1 MRNLKRALSL
11 LLAAAMLI
19 GMMVVG
25 ASAVSYSDFS
35 DKDEIVNRDA
45 VSMLTTLG
53 IIEGKPDGSY
63 APNENVDRAQMA
75 KMISVIMNQGADNSA
90 LYVNTPTNL
99 TDVDSNWANGHIKYC
114 YTNGIIAGRGNGT
127 FDPDADVTAVEA
139 AKMLLVAA
147 GYDPAIEGLEG
158 SDWALNTNALAA
170 RLGIFRNFTKDV
182 TQPLNRDD
190 AALLIYNA
198 LDVEMIQ
205 QYQNG
210 YALSYADHRTILSAM
225 YGVYKVEGVVI
236 GNQYAML
243 DGTEYDDSMMDGK
256 TMLAAGYRIIASTT
270 SNTMVEDPATERD
283 TTFNV
288 ETSVDMLGKTVTM
301 YIEKATILSDSEV
314 LGVEINDEA
323 NTIITSVANES
334 SMRDLLKGTGVSV
347 DRDTEYYVNY
357 GIVADEDAANDIL
370 KVSHKDPVTTNSNGI
385 ELEVIDNDNDGAAE
399 YVLWVQEDLA
409 TITRLNDRD
418 ATLTFSFDNSKDIT
432 SYNKGKSI
440 DLEDITLYEGAAEGD
455 VVLVR
460 TYGGHYYVTE
470 PQVVTGEMERYSNKT
485 IDEQWIEVNGT
496 EYKPSFINVT
506 AAEGYVE
513 DLYAFNIANCDNG
526 ENNGV
531 QWDITYNFYLD
542 SNGYIAAFVPAEEVV
557 KNYALVLE
565 SGYEPGVIASNASGA
580 VTVLMADGTKGS
592 YDLNFSA
599 SARNLGEQ
607 ISQASYDASKNFG
620 IAELKGFLGT
630 DYVDNST
637 TRPWHYGT
645 APGMFTHNSDD
656 GNRTNYDSDR
666 AAGYV
671 ITYSLDENENLT
683 ITSVVGT
690 YDKNKAGAVL
700 GDQSGLAS
708 PKNLSDDATFTS
720 DVDAAKTYDG
730 GDGTLYFDTDTT
742 PVDNEAGR
750 AASNDRLAIDRDT
763 VAFYY
768 LGDADG
774 NGTVDDDE
782 YGVAIGYKNMA
793 DAGANVKFLAQRVG
807 TTTLADMVLF
817 NCEGPQPEKSYVYI
831 LGRNDH
837 SNSGRNVSMYGLDED
852 GQPLNLTITRDNYE
866 AMDLDTT
873 RTQYNKVFAYSTN
886 ADGISTLSKTNTD
899 ARVLEGYGLLLKN
912 GTVAYTATANYDD
925 STDGNDNDNNPTQ
938 SNYDAAYSMADDVSI
953 WNVTDVAENENAP
966 TGRFATNRVVHAIII
981 LDSNTQEI
989 VTSYVWDI
997 EEDEV
1002 PAGGSLSDGVISTNN
1017 QTMIYDISNRTI
1029 TLQNLM
1035 AANSTTAVST
1045 LTTDLLFN
1053 SLRGD
1058 VTGIY
1063 ERIYGAYRLI
1073 EPTGGVYPVVETD
1086 MYVGVETSNGMIYY
1100 SIQFAKP
1107 ETPVFSVNLP
1117 ASSATTV
1124 ALSVTAT
1131 VTDGGTLS
1139 YQWYQNGTAIPGAN
1153 SATYTP
1159 TTAGSYYV
1167 EVTNT
1172 RVGMTSNTATSS
1184 TCVVGTR
1191 VDAVAPTFTTNLSG
1205 THYVGETLTVAA
1217 SVTGGTAND
1226 VVTYQWYMGSI
1237 GSGVAISGATG
1248 ASYTPTVDG
1257 NYYVVATNTNNT
1269 VNGTKTAATTSNLQA
1284 VSPVTTVTGSNIAIS
1299 VGTTPASGTAV
1310 ADATITGTGV
1320 TQTGSTVWSSSG
1332 NSTNGTDGDWNSFGG
1347 TSFASGY
1354 WYRATVTLEA
1364 NTPSHV
1370 LGNTA
1375 SFASLS
1381 VSGATVIS
1389 ATVDNGVLTLVLAF
1403 NVA

>member
-485 IDEQWIEVNGT
+485 IDEQWIEVNGK

-506 AAEGYVE
+506 AEDYVE
-513 DLYAFNIANCDNG
+513 NLYAFNIANCDNG

-637 TRPWHYGT
+637 TRPWDYANGT
-645 APGMFTHNSDD
+645 FTKSGDVA
-656 GNRTNYDSDR
+656 NRTDYDSDR

-690 YDKNKAGAVL
+690 YDKDAYGAVL

-730 GDGTLYFDTDTT
+730 GDGTLYFDTNTT

-837 SNSGRNVSMYGLDED
+837 SNSGRNISMYGLDED

-912 GTVAYTATANYDD
+912 GTVAYTATANYND
-925 STDGNDNDNNPTQ
+925 SSDGNVNDDNPTQ
-938 SNYDAAYSMADDVSI
+938 SNYDDAYSMADDVAI
-953 WNVTDVAENENAP
+953 WNVTDVEENENAP
-966 TGRFATNRVVHAIII
+966 AGRFATNRVVHAIII

-997 EEDEV
+997 EEDEAPV
-1002 PAGGSLSDGVISTNN
+1002 GGSLSDGVISTNN

-1029 TLQNLM
+1029 TLQNRM
-1035 AANSTTAVST
+1035 AASSTTAVTS

-1063 ERIYGAYRLI
+1063 ERVYGAYRLI

-1086 MYVGVETSNGMIYY
+1086 MYVGVETDKGMIYY

-1184 TCVVGTR
+1184 TCVVGIK
-1191 VDAVAPTFTTNLSG
+1191 VNAAVPSIDTDLTASPN
-1205 THYVGETLTVAA
+1205 YVGETLTIAA
-1217 SVTGGTAND
+1217 SVTDGGTLS
-1226 VVTYQWYMGSI
+1226 YQWYMGSV
-1237 GSGVAISGATG
+1237 GSGVPIAGATG
-1248 ASYTPTVDG
+1248 NSYTPTTNG
-1257 NYYVVATNTNNT
+1257 TYYVVVTNTNNT
-1269 VNGTKTAATTSNLQA
+1269 VNGTKTQTATSTAAN
-1284 VSPVTTVTGSNIAIS
+1284 VSPISQIDGTGFSITAPVKDAAIS
-1299 VGTTPASGTAV
+1299 GSTFTCTGVTVGTTTWEGRATPSDGWTPAAGPNFAASTYYA
-1310 ADATITGTGV
+1310 ATITMTAKRGYAFDDASTIETNAHSAISGSSDV
-1320 TQTGSTVWSSSG
+1320 TAVISG
-1332 NSTNGTDGDWNSFGG
+1332 NT
-1347 TSFASGY
+1347 
-1354 WYRATVTLEA
+1354 
-1364 NTPSHV
+1364 
-1370 LGNTA
+1370 
-1375 SFASLS
+1375 
-1381 VSGATVIS
+1381 
-1389 ATVDNGVLTLVLAF
+1389 LTLVVLF
-1403 NVA
+1403 NQTGA